1 MKLHGSRML
10 VDGVLRE
17 ATLSVDESGVFC
29 ADSDDLDVHDLGGA
43 IVIPGYVDQH
53 CHGGGGADFATTDAD
68 QARAAAMTHLQRG
81 TTSVVASLV
90 TATTSDLLAQIATL
104 APLVHEGT
112 LAGIHLEGPWL
123 SGHQCGAHDPALLR
137 PPDLAEVAAL
147 TAAADGTLR
156 MVTIAA
162 ELPGAMDAIRYLR
175 KHGVAV
181 ALGHTDCDYDVAK
194 AAIDAGVT
202 VATHLLNRM
211 RPLGKRK
218 PGPVLALVN
227 DPRVTIELIADG
239 VHVHPDVLR
248 FFANVTGEERTA
260 IISDAM
266 AAAGAPEGDYLI
278 GALPVRVADG
288 VARLADTAAL
298 AGSTL
303 TMDAAMRHVTQ
314 SCGFDLPSASRMLS
328 GTPAAAMGLSDRGA
342 LAVGR
347 RADLVV
353 LDDNLVVRAVMQR
366 GRWVV
371 GAPTV

>member
-1 MKLHGSRML
+1 
-10 VDGVLRE
+10 
-17 ATLSVDESGVFC
+17 
-29 ADSDDLDVHDLGGA
+29 
-43 IVIPGYVDQH
+43 
-53 CHGGGGADFATTDAD
+53 
-68 QARAAAMTHLQRG
+68 
-81 TTSVVASLV
+81 
-90 TATTSDLLAQIATL
+90 
-104 APLVHEGT
+104 
-112 LAGIHLEGPWL
+112 
-123 SGHQCGAHDPALLR
+123 
-137 PPDLAEVAAL
+137 
-147 TAAADGTLR
+147 
-156 MVTIAA
+156 
-162 ELPGAMDAIRYLR
+162 
-175 KHGVAV
+175 
-181 ALGHTDCDYDVAK
+181 
-194 AAIDAGVT
+194 
-202 VATHLLNRM
+202 
-211 RPLGKRK
+211 
-218 PGPVLALVN
+218 
-227 DPRVTIELIADG
+227 
-239 VHVHPDVLR
+239 VHPDVLR